1 MIGDLN
7 MTKLEIVQVIA
18 NNHNRL
24 SQIMVNGDN
33 AILMGETIK
42 EMRALVRE
50 LQEDIEKEEK
60 ESESNEPKTNK

>member
-1 MIGDLN
+1 

-42 EMRALVRE
+42 EMRTLVRE
-50 LQEDIEKEEK
+50 LQEDIENEDKDK
-60 ESESNEPKTNK
+60 ESESVEPKTNK

>member
-1 MIGDLN
+1 

-50 LQEDIEKEEK
+50 LQEDIENEDKDK
-60 ESESNEPKTNK
+60 ESESVEPKTNK

>member
-1 MIGDLN
+1 

>member
-1 MIGDLN
+1 

-50 LQEDIEKEEK
+50 LQEDIENEE
-60 ESESNEPKTNK
+60 ESKNVESKTNE

>member
-1 MIGDLN
+1 

-50 LQEDIEKEEK
+50 LQEDIENEEK
-60 ESESNEPKTNK
+60 ESKKVESKTNE